1 MTNILAILQA
11 RVSSSRL
18 PGKVLKPIMERPML
32 ALQIERVL
40 QTKKIDQLIIAT
52 STDSTDDG
60 LETLCREINMPC
72 YRGSLNDVLDR
83 FYQAAELWQPKHV
96 VRLTGDCPLIDPDI
110 IDAVI
115 KFYLDGNYEYASNA
129 VQPTF
134 PDGLDVE
141 VFRYSVLKEAWKETT
156 LTSQREHVT
165 PFIYQQSNRYRIGH
179 YKNAEDLSYLRWT
192 VDESQDFDLITRI
205 YESLYPVKP
214 EFRMLDVLALLQQRP
229 EWLNI
234 NKQFERNEG
243 FIKSLHEDRKDQ
255 TMKRLNLEKSIALQE
270 HAKKRIPGLSQLLSK
285 RPDQFSY
292 GVWPGYFSRA
302 KGVEV
307 WDLDGNRYID
317 MSIGGIGANVLGY
330 ADPDVDQ
337 AVTDAIEKGTSA
349 SLNCPEEV
357 ELADL
362 LCELHP
368 WAEKVRFARTG
379 GEAMAVAVR
388 IARAFTGRD
397 KIAFC
402 GYHGWHDWYLA
413 ANLGTENA
421 LGEHLLSGLESAGVP
436 KALAGTSFPFR
447 YNQLEELKSILE
459 SNRNEIAAIVME
471 PIRNEHP
478 ILGFME
484 GVRRLADEAG
494 AILIVDEISAAFRMN
509 TGGAHL
515 VLGMDP
521 DMAVFSKA
529 LGNGYPMAAII
540 GKSAVMEAAQ
550 RSFISSTYWTE
561 RIGPVAALATI
572 KKHRKYDVGKHLTKI
587 GQAVQNG
594 WRELFEKHG
603 IKAHIGGIPAMSH
616 FTFDHEKALVLKA
629 LFVQAMLEKGFLAT
643 TGFYAMFAHQEE
655 HVKAYLAAVDQVL
668 PFLNEALSS
677 GHPES
682 FLIGQPAI
690 SGFKRLN

>member
-1 MTNILAILQA
+1 MILSVLQA
-11 RVSSSRL
+11 RCSSTRL
-18 PGKVLKPIMERPML
+18 PGKVMKPILGVPML
-32 ALQIERVL
+32 IHQLRRIVQSKRIE
-40 QTKKIDQLIIAT
+40 KLIVAT
-52 STDSTDDG
+52 SIDSSDDAI
-60 LETLCREINMPC
+60 EQVCRAEGIDC
-72 YRGSLNDVLDR
+72 YRGSLHDVLDR
-83 FYQAAELWQPKHV
+83 FYQLLRPLQPSHV

-115 KFYLDGNYEYASNA
+115 KFCLDGNYDYATNA
-129 VQPTF
+129 VPPTF

-141 VFRYSVLKEAWKETT
+141 VFLFSALEEAWKEAT
-156 LTSQREHVT
+156 LPSQREHVT
-165 PFIYQQSNRYRIGH
+165 PFIHQQPDRYRIGN
-179 YKNAEDLSYLRWT
+179 YKNTEDLSHLRWT
-192 VDESQDFDLITRI
+192 VDEQEDFDLINKI
-205 YESLYPVKP
+205 YEELYPVKP
-214 EFRMLDVLALLQQRP
+214 DFRMADVLNLLKQKLD
-229 EWLNI
+229 WSNI

-243 FIKSLHEDRKDQ
+243 LKKSLNEDRRHKS
-255 TMKRLNLEKSIALQE
+255 MLRLNLKKSLALQE
-270 HAKKRIPGLSQLLSK
+270 HAKGRIPGLSQLLSK
-285 RPDQFSY
+285 RPDLYSY
-292 GVWPGYFSRA
+292 GVWPGYFSKA
-302 KGVEV
+302 KGVEI
-307 WDLDGNRYID
+307 WDLDGNHYID

-337 AVTDAIEKGTSA
+337 AVKDAIEKGTSA

-362 LCELHP
+362 LCEIHS

-421 LGEHLLSGLESAGVP
+421 LGEHLLVGLEPAGVP
-436 KALAGTSFPFR
+436 KSLAGTAFPFR
-447 YNQLEELKSILE
+447 YNKLQELQSILE
-459 SNRNEIAAIVME
+459 SNRDEIAAIVME
-471 PIRNEHP
+471 PMRNDHP
-478 ILGFME
+478 VPGFLE
-484 GVRRLADEAG
+484 GARKLADDTRAV
-494 AILIVDEISAAFRMN
+494 LIVDEISAAFRMN

-515 VLGMDP
+515 VLGMEP
-521 DMAVFSKA
+521 DIAVFSKA

-540 GKSAVMEAAQ
+540 GKSSVMDAAQ
-550 RSFISSTYWTE
+550 RSFISSTYWSE

-572 KKHRKYDVGKHLTKI
+572 RKHRKYNVGEHLMKI
-587 GQAVQNG
+587 GQMVQDG
-594 WRELFEKHG
+594 WQDLFSKHE
-603 IKAHIGGIPAMSH
+603 IKIHTGGIPPMSH

-643 TGFYAMFAHQEE
+643 TGFYAMFAHKEK
-655 HVKAYLAAVDQVL
+655 HVKQYMEALDQVL
-668 PFLNEALSS
+668 PFLNEALSA